1 MGALQNL
8 LQNKKLLAIVGGGVG
23 LVVVLIIVLM
33 MTMGGGKKQE
43 KEAESWTVLFRKM
56 DGISAGEAAGKLQE
70 AKIESKLLEDGTAIA
85 VKKENA
91 DKARIAL
98 SLAGLPKNAEPGFEI
113 FNKKDFISTDFDKK
127 ISFLRALKGEL
138 KRLVKQIDGVEDAA
152 VIVNLPEDTL
162 FQTERKPTTAAV
174 MVVMQRGRS
183 LNPMQVEGIQHL
195 VASSVPGL
203 LTDNVTVTDKD
214 GHLLSSGME
223 ANAGNKDERSLMRAL
238 NEQMKVT
245 RQMEADLE
253 NRLTSLLDKLVGSGK
268 SVVRVKL
275 ELDFNKRQ
283 VMNQLLAPV
292 LNNGE
297 PVAVNRTLVEERNG
311 SPTNG
316 GVPGVASNVPTYPA
330 LPSEVGGD
338 KESYRKNLREQ
349 QALSMERQLV
359 NTASGNIKRM
369 SIAVLLPEAVKPE
382 GLERLRL
389 VIATAAGA
397 DQARRDQV
405 TVERVKFDTSLEDAL
420 KKELDDKEAANKKP
434 KGKSVS
440 WGLVWAAGGGLLLI
454 FLLIAFIR
462 RATRK
467 QEDPLAAL
475 TALSGESEALPTF
488 DQSALAG
495 IPPGFGQMGFDQD
508 ALGGQM
514 GYDQGLPGGDP
525 YANMQYEEPAMMA
538 PQAQPMGG
546 AFDFLY
552 EVAPEQV
559 AELLGMEKPQSVAG
573 VLAQLDPGYAEQV
586 LNYLSPD
593 IQQEVFNRLNSGAS
607 LPAMTQKMLSQSLR
621 RKLGVPV

>member
-23 LVVVLIIVLM
+23 LVLVLVIVLM
-33 MTMGGGKKQE
+33 VSMGGKGKN

-56 DGISAGEAAGKLQE
+56 DGISAGEAAGRLQE
-70 AKIESKLLEDGTAIA
+70 ARIESRLLEDGTAIA

-127 ISFLRALKGEL
+127 ISFLRALRGEL
-138 KRLVKQIDGVEDAA
+138 KRLVKQIDGVEDAG

-174 MVVMQRGRS
+174 MVVMQRGRT

-311 SPTNG
+311 TTTSG
-316 GVPGVASNVPTYPA
+316 GVPGVASNVPSYPA
-330 LPSEVGGD
+330 LPSEAGGD

-369 SIAVLLPEAVKPE
+369 SIAVLLPESVKPE
-382 GLERLRL
+382 GVERLRM

-420 KKELDDKEAANKKP
+420 KKELEDKETAAKKP
-434 KGKSVS
+434 KGQAVS
-440 WGLVWAAGGGLLLI
+440 WGLVWAAGGGLLLL
-454 FLLIAFIR
+454 FLIIAFIR

-475 TALSGESEALPTF
+475 TALSGESDSLPSF

-495 IPPGFGQMGFDQD
+495 IPPGFGQFDQD
-508 ALGGQM
+508 ALSGQM
-514 GYDQGLPGGDP
+514 GYDQGLPGADP

>member
-1 MGALQNL
+1 MGFLQNL

-23 LVVVLIIVLM
+23 LLVILIVVVMM
-33 MTMGGGKKQE
+33 MTGGNKKE
-43 KEAESWTVLFRKM
+43 KEAEAWIVLFRKM
-56 DGISAGEAAGKLQE
+56 DAISAGEAAGKLQE
-70 AKIESKLLEDGTAIA
+70 AKIESKLLEDGTAVA
-85 VKKENA
+85 VKKENT

-138 KRLVKQIDGVEDAA
+138 KRLIKQIDGVEDAA

-162 FQTERKPTTAAV
+162 FQTEKKPTTAAV
-174 MVVMQRGRS
+174 MVLMARGRA

-214 GHLLSSGME
+214 GNLLSSGME

-297 PVAVNRTLVEERNG
+297 PVANNRTLVEERNG
-311 SPTNG
+311 TTTNG
-316 GVPGVASNVPTYPA
+316 GVPGVASNVPAYPA
-330 LPSEVGGD
+330 LPSEQGGD

-349 QALSMERQLV
+349 QAFSMERQLV

-369 SIAVLLPEAVKPE
+369 SIAVLLPETVKPD
-382 GLERLRL
+382 GVERLKM

-397 DQARRDQV
+397 DAVRRDQV
-405 TVERVKFDTSLEDAL
+405 TVERVKFDNSLEEQL
-420 KKELDDKEAANKKP
+420 KKELEGKDAASKKP

-440 WGLVWAAGGGLLLI
+440 WGLVWAAGGALLLL

-467 QEDPLAAL
+467 QEDPLATL
-475 TALSGESEALPTF
+475 TALSGESEALPSF

-495 IPPGFGQMGFDQD
+495 IPPGFGQMNYDPN
-508 ALGGQM
+508 AM
-514 GYDQGLPGGDP
+514 GYDQGLPAGDP
-525 YANMQYEEPAMMA
+525 YAMQYDNSAMEA

-559 AELLGMEKPQSVAG
+559 AELLGVEKPQSVAG

-621 RKLGVPV
+621 RKLGVPA

>member
-8 LQNKKLLAIVGGGVG
+8 LQNKKLLAIVGGGVA
-23 LVVVLIIVLM
+23 LVIVIAIVLM
-33 MTMGGGKKQE
+33 VSLGGKNKA
-43 KEAESWTVLFRKM
+43 KEDESWTVLFRKM

-70 AKIESKLLEDGTAIA
+70 SKIESKLLEDGTAIA

-91 DKARIAL
+91 DRARIAL

-138 KRLVKQIDGVEDAA
+138 KRLIKQIDGVEDAA

-183 LNPMQVEGIQHL
+183 LSPMQVEGIQHL

-203 LTDNVTVTDKD
+203 QTDNVTVTDKD

-245 RQMEADLE
+245 RQMESDLE

-311 SPTNG
+311 SPTSG
-316 GVPGVASNVPTYPA
+316 GVPGVASNVPSYPA
-330 LPSEVGGD
+330 LPSEIGGD

-369 SIAVLLPEAVKPE
+369 SIAVLLPESIKPD
-382 GLERLRL
+382 GLDRLQK

-397 DQARRDQV
+397 DPARRDQV

-420 KKELDDKEAANKKP
+420 KKELEDQEGAAKKP
-434 KGKSVS
+434 KGKSIS
-440 WGLVWAAGGGLLLI
+440 MAFAWAGGGLLLAL
-454 FLLIAFIR
+454 FLIIALIR

-475 TALSGESEALPTF
+475 SSSLGGESDALPSF

-495 IPPGFGQMGFDQD
+495 IPPGFGQFDQN
-508 ALGGQM
+508 ALSGM
-514 GYDQGLPGGDP
+514 SGYDQGLPGASDP
-525 YANMQYEEPAMMA
+525 YASMGYEEPAMATPA
-538 PQAQPMGG
+538 PQPMGG

-552 EVAPEQV
+552 EVAADQV